1 MIMWMS
7 VTRSFSTKLL
17 LITFP
22 ACAPQCSRGLGL
34 RRGKTAYPNIVAMR
48 VVFSKRSRAPML
60 QKSGRNGLLSWQR
73 SQTIY
78 LLTYDIVLT
87 VPVVAVIIYNNESDE
102 DKNQE
107 CNDNS
112 KTNDE
117 HYNGSSTHSG
127 KASGRIW
134 KKQFQF
140 TGAAWLSWENYV
152 FFLNQVFILF
162 QYYFS
167 IGFKLFVNRF
177 HNLTMVFI
185 IFSIG
190 FDMFS
195 LVSFSQFLGT
205 ISKGVLNSAALLG
218 WFCDDFLL
226 YFSYTWLSRE
236 MVVQDEQSIKKSTYI
251 CWSGLPKCISSFYHW
266 VFEQFSNLLQL
277 FAIDFKQFSDLFFHR
292 FPAVF
297 SNVFYDV

>member
-1 MIMWMS
+1 MS

-87 VPVVAVIIYNNESDE
+87 VPVVAVIIYNNESDK

-134 KKQFQF
+134 KKQFNLQAPPDYH
-140 TGAAWLSWENYV
+140 GKILV
-152 FFLNQVFILF
+152 FF
-162 QYYFS
+162 
-167 IGFKLFVNRF
+167 
-177 HNLTMVFI
+177 
-185 IFSIG
+185 
-190 FDMFS
+190 
-195 LVSFSQFLGT
+195 SQSSVHP
-205 ISKGVLNSAALLG
+205 ISV
-218 WFCDDFLL
+218 
-226 YFSYTWLSRE
+226 
-236 MVVQDEQSIKKSTYI
+236 
-251 CWSGLPKCISSFYHW
+251 
-266 VFEQFSNLLQL
+266 
-277 FAIDFKQFSDLFFHR
+277 LFFHW
-292 FPAVF
+292 F
-297 SNVFYDV
+297 

>member
-1 MIMWMS
+1 M
-7 VTRSFSTKLL
+7 
-17 LITFP
+17 
-22 ACAPQCSRGLGL
+22 
-34 RRGKTAYPNIVAMR
+34 
-48 VVFSKRSRAPML
+48 
-60 QKSGRNGLLSWQR
+60 
-73 SQTIY
+73 
-78 LLTYDIVLT
+78 
-87 VPVVAVIIYNNESDE
+87 
-102 DKNQE
+102 
-107 CNDNS
+107 
-112 KTNDE
+112 
-117 HYNGSSTHSG
+117 
-127 KASGRIW
+127 
-134 KKQFQF
+134 
-140 TGAAWLSWENYV
+140 
-152 FFLNQVFILF
+152 FILF